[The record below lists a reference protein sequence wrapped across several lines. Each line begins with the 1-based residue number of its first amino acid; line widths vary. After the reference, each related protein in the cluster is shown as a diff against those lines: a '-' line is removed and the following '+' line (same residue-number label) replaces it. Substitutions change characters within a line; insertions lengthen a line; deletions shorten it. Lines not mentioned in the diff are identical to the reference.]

1 LSVIDG
7 GVPRV
12 SLLVDRGGVVLDGRY
27 ELGAVL
33 GVGGMAQ
40 VHRGYDRLLDRPVA
54 VKVFHRHLL
63 DDPITVARVRS
74 EIRVLARLD
83 HPHLVRLDD
92 AVFPAASAAD
102 GGGLRSPYLVMELVD
117 GPTLAEEVRGRAM
130 EPARA
135 AAIGAGL
142 AEALAHVHA
151 AGVVHRDVKPA
162 NVLLTGEG
170 TAKLADFGI
179 ALLGEDP
186 RHTTTGMLV
195 GTAGYLAP
203 EQIRGGTV
211 TGATDVH
218 ALGLVV
224 LECLTGV
231 REYPGTGIAAAVAR
245 LHRTPEVPAVF
256 GGSWVE
262 LLGAMTEEDPSQRPS
277 AAQAAMALHA
287 LSVDAPTRVLPLV
300 RTAGAGVG
308 AGVART
314 RSVGAGAVGVG
325 RRRWA
330 APVAAAVVLLGG
342 LEAVTALAGVGA
354 PVVATTERTQ
364 PTQVGVPGVSGAG
377 SSSPTVGVVGVPAVQ
392 GAAGGEGSAAATAA
406 PAPRTVDVVV
416 PAPVAPLT
424 ITTPAGGG
432 DAHGTKAGEVK
443 GGGDG
448 KGDGSGGGD

>member
-1 LSVIDG
+1 MIDG
-7 GVPRV
+7 GVSAV
-12 SLLVDRGGVVLDGRY
+12 SLLVDRGGVVLEGRY

-63 DDPITVARVRS
+63 DDPITVARALS

-92 AVFPAASAAD
+92 AFFPEASATD

-135 AAIGAGL
+135 AVIGAGL
-142 AEALAHVHA
+142 AEALAHVHS

-245 LHRTPEVPAVF
+245 LHREPEIPVVL

-262 LLGAMTEEDPSQRPS
+262 LLGAMTEEDPSQRPG

-287 LSVDAPTRVLPLV
+287 LSVDAPTRVLPLL
-300 RTAGAGVG
+300 RTTPAG
-308 AGVART
+308 
-314 RSVGAGAVGVG
+314 SVGAGAD

-330 APVAAAVVLLGG
+330 APVAAALVLFGGLGAAFVLGG
-342 LEAVTALAGVGA
+342 GVGLPEA
-354 PVVATTERTQ
+354 PTTARTQ
-364 PTQVGVPGVSGAG
+364 PTQVSIPAGAVPGA
-377 SSSPTVGVVGVPAVQ
+377 SSSPPAAGAVDLPAVQ
-392 GAAGGEGSAAATAA
+392 QPAASANPAA
-406 PAPRTVDVVV
+406 PAAGLPTAVNRIA
-416 PAPVAPLT
+416 PALVAPLT
-424 ITTPAGGG
+424 VTPAGAEPG
-432 DAHGTKAGEVK
+432 HGKKADEGN
-443 GGGDG
+443 GGGDSEPSG
-448 KGDGSGGGD
+448 RGD